1 VTHCNDRRLRAH
13 DLGCAACGCAA
24 SGPSRRQFLATS
36 VAATAASAVLPAAPL
51 MAQAPSTQAGA
62 QAGIARP
69 ALIDVHH
76 HTVPPFWFEE
86 VKEKIIAQGGGRIVP
101 NWLGWS
107 PQRAIDEMDNN
118 GVATAIV
125 SISTPGIWF
134 GNVEQSRRLARA
146 CNEYAAQMARDF
158 PGRFGLFAALPLP
171 DSEGSLRE
179 IEYALDV
186 LKADGI
192 GLLTSY
198 GNKWLGDH
206 AFDPVFEEINRR
218 KAVVYVHP
226 GTPACCTSLMP
237 QVPPYLTEFTQD
249 TNRAITSLMYT
260 GSFARLA
267 DTRFIFSHAGG
278 TIPMLAGRIA
288 QLATLPHLAE
298 KVPNGVE
305 YELKRL
311 YYEIA
316 NSANRPA
323 MAALTALVPMSQIMF
338 GSDFPLVPIPATAGG
353 LQQIGLAAADLQ
365 ALARDNA
372 VALLPRLKG

>member
-1 VTHCNDRRLRAH
+1 VTRLNDRRRLAAAGH
-13 DLGCAACGCAA
+13 GLGCRICGI
-24 SGPSRRQFLATS
+24 SRRQFLAS
-36 VAATAASAVLPAAPL
+36 ALAVGASAVVPAAPL
-51 MAQAPSTQAGA
+51 TAQAP
-62 QAGIARP
+62 P
-69 ALIDVHH
+69 APAKPMMVDVHH

-86 VKEKIIAQGGGRIVP
+86 VKERIMAQGGGRIVP

-107 PQRAIDEMDNN
+107 PQRAVEEMDNN
-118 GVATAIV
+118 GIATALV

-134 GNVEQSRRLARA
+134 GDVTQSRRLARQ
-146 CNEYAAQMARDF
+146 CNDYAAQMARDF

-171 DSEGSLRE
+171 DTEGSLRE

-198 GNKWLGDH
+198 GNKWLGD
-206 AFDPVFEEINRR
+206 PVFDAVFDEINRR

-226 GTPACCTSLMP
+226 GTPACCTGLMP
-237 QVPPYLTEFTQD
+237 HVPPYLTEFTQD
-249 TNRAITSLMYT
+249 TNRAITSLMYS
-260 GSFARLA
+260 GSLARLT
-267 DTRFIFSHAGG
+267 DTRFIVSHAGG

-288 QLATLPHLAE
+288 QLAYHPHLAE

-305 YELKRL
+305 HELKRL

-323 MAALTALVPMSQIMF
+323 IAALTALVPMSQIMF

-353 LQQIGLAAADLQ
+353 LDKIGLSAADLQ
-365 ALARDNA
+365 ALRRDNA
-372 VALLPRLKG
+372 IALLPRLKG